1 MKHIHPRWFSIPR
14 SGLTKGLLMELVNG
28 GPARRLCFP
37 RDKYSCEEEET
48 KQRGSKTGHACAQ
61 PGHPASAEA
70 PPRKPPPTDR
80 TPRGRPT
87 GHPLRPSQWGLVRRG
102 FATRGTGSEIWGR
115 AGLRAE
121 AFARRGGPSAGTPEG
136 RRTPDC
142 LEDLCAA
149 ASRGQ
154 GEQVTVCLLT
164 EPGLSTEV
172 REEQTCGCSGTRQ
185 IAREPRPILAR
196 KGLNELEDA

>member
-121 AFARRGGPSAGTPEG
+121 AFARRGGAVSRHTGRSEDPRLLGGPLCCSISGAG
-136 RRTPDC
+136 RTGHSLSPHGART
-142 LEDLCAA
+142 EH
-149 ASRGQ
+149 RGQ
-154 GEQVTVCLLT
+154 RGADLRV
-164 EPGLSTEV
+164 
-172 REEQTCGCSGTRQ
+172 
-185 IAREPRPILAR
+185 
-196 KGLNELEDA
+196 